1 MKLGKLKIV
10 LLPRW
15 SDEYDKD
22 EQQFDFVLCIDTVFS

>member
-15 SDEYDKD
+15 SGEYDKD
-22 EQQFDFVLCIDTVFS
+22 EYENRKLS